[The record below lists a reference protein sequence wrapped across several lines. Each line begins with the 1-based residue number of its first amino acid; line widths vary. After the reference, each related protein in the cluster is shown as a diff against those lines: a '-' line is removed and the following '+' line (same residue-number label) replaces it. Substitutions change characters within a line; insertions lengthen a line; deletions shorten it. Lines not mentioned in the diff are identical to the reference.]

1 MDTDQAVQRKLSIA
15 IPAYNEEENI
25 EVLYKQLIDAL
36 CRLSYDY
43 ELIFV
48 DDGSQDRTSEI
59 LAALH
64 RRDQAVKVIR
74 FSRNFGHQSAIT
86 AGMKHATGD
95 ALIIMDADLQDPPQL
110 IPALVEKWQ
119 DGYDVVYAVR
129 RKRKENLLKR
139 AAYFTFYR
147 LLGKIADSPIV
158 LDSGDFALLSA
169 QVVRAINSA
178 PEHNRFVRGLRS
190 WVGFHQIG
198 IEYERDPRHCGQPK
212 YSWFKLVKLATDGIF
227 SFSTIPLRLASYL
240 GFFTSI
246 ISLIYLVYAILVK
259 VISDQPPTGWASLVA
274 SVLFIGGVQL
284 IMLGIVGE
292 YIGKIYDEV
301 RGRPHYIISQQ
312 MGFDDDDARA
322 HSLLHQYHA
331 SRPGSH
337 TPAQG

>member
-1 MDTDQAVQRKLSIA
+1 MVRATQSKLSIV
-15 IPAYNEEENI
+15 IPAYNEEDNI
-25 EVLYKQLIDAL
+25 EILYNQLSDVLSNLGHL
-36 CRLSYDY
+36 Y
-43 ELIFV
+43 EIIFI
-48 DDGSQDRTSEI
+48 DDGSQDHTPKL

-64 RRDQAVKVIR
+64 NRDKAVKVIR
-74 FSRNFGHQSAIT
+74 FSRNFGHQAAIT
-86 AGMKHATGD
+86 AGMTYATGD
-95 ALIIMDADLQDPPQL
+95 AVIIMDADLQDPPQL
-110 IPALVEKWQ
+110 IPDLVAKWY
-119 DGYDVVYAVR
+119 DDYDVVYAIR

-147 LLGKIADSPIV
+147 LFAKVADSPIV
-158 LDSGDFALLSA
+158 IDSGDFALLSA
-169 QVVRAINSA
+169 RVVQAINNV

-190 WVGFHQIG
+190 WVGFSQIG
-198 IEYERDPRHCGQPK
+198 IEYERDPRHRGQPK

-259 VISDQPPTGWASLVA
+259 LIADQPPTGWASLVA
-274 SVLFIGGVQL
+274 AVLFIGGVQL

-312 MGFDDDDARA
+312 MGFDDEDART
-322 HSLLHQYHA
+322 HSWLHRYHA
-331 SRPGSH
+331 PTPGPH

>member
-1 MDTDQAVQRKLSIA
+1 MDTAQANQHKLSIA
-15 IPAYNEEENI
+15 IPVYNEEENI
-25 EVLYKQLIDAL
+25 EVLYQQLIDVL
-36 CRLSYDY
+36 CSLGYAY

-48 DDGSQDRTSEI
+48 DDGSQDRTPEI

-74 FSRNFGHQSAIT
+74 FSRNFGHQIAIM
-86 AGMKHATGD
+86 AGMNHATGD

-110 IPALVEKWQ
+110 IPDLIAKWQ

-169 QVVRAINSA
+169 RVVQVINSS

-190 WVGFHQIG
+190 WVGFHQVG
-198 IEYERDPRHCGQPK
+198 IEYERDPRHHGKSK
-212 YSWFKLVKLATDGIF
+212 YSWLKLIKLALDGLF
-227 SFSTIPLRLASYL
+227 SFSTVPLRLVSYL
-240 GFFTSI
+240 GFLTSVM
-246 ISLIYLVYAILVK
+246 SLIYLVYAVLVK
-259 VISDQPPTGWASLVA
+259 IIAAQPPAGWASLVA
-274 SVLFIGGVQL
+274 AVLFIGGVQL

-301 RGRPHYIISQQ
+301 RGRPHYIISTRL
-312 MGFDDDDARA
+312 GFDDEHATANTMSLRA
-322 HSLLHQYHA
+322 DSSMHRGTY
-331 SRPGSH
+331 
-337 TPAQG
+337 TPA